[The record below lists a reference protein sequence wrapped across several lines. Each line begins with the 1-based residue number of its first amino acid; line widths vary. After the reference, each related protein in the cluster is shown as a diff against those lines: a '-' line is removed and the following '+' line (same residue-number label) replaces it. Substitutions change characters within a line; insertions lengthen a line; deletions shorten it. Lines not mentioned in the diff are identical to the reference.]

1 MECHSNPHR
10 ATVLQDDGY
19 EADREEATNATNANP
34 TLAILIAARASQL
47 LVCLAAPAGAGAGA
61 GAAAAATTAAT
72 AAASRVRCTTP
83 PYLAVNE
90 GR

>member
-47 LVCLAAPAGAGAGA
+47 LVCLAAPAGA
-61 GAAAAATTAAT
+61 
-72 AAASRVRCTTP
+72 
-83 PYLAVNE
+83 
-90 GR
+90 